1 MPAAA
6 GSDRKAHCSPH
17 AGRASRGP
25 RAGRRGGPAAS
36 APHVRISPPPGSYT
50 RWLCRERWQ
59 SEDLVQET
67 VLRAWRSWPGL
78 REHRAVK
85 GWLFKILYH
94 EFARATSR
102 GRIQTVPLEE
112 LVIDPQDHADP
123 ALAVDMVR
131 ALDTLGEHSR
141 HALLLQVLG
150 GLSCAEIAAVLSTS
164 EGAVMTR
171 LTRARQALR
180 RVLQAGEQAEAKKA

>member
-1 MPAAA
+1 MLSSLRQGAFE
-6 GSDRKAHCSPH
+6 KAVGDCLDDLYRY
-17 AGRASRGP
+17 A
-25 RAGRRGGPAAS
+25 
-36 APHVRISPPPGSYT
+36 Y
-50 RWLCRERWQ
+50 WLCRERWQ

-94 EFARATSR
+94 EFARSTCR
-102 GRIQTVPLEE
+102 GRIQAVPLDE
-112 LVIDPQDHADP
+112 LAMEPQDHADP
-123 ALAVDMVR
+123 ALALDVLR

-150 GLSCAEIAAVLSTS
+150 GFSCAEIADVLCTS

-180 RVLQAGEQAEAKKA
+180 RVLRAGEPAEKAKES